1 MHKQLSGNN
10 YFVGMYVCK
19 EINSMKSVDKKL
31 FWVMNLRRQAAL
43 EKSQVARYETQ
54 ALALQQAA
62 TNQAV
67 ILVI

>member
-1 MHKQLSGNN
+1 
-10 YFVGMYVCK
+10 
-19 EINSMKSVDKKL
+19 MKSVDKKL